1 VRPVHQKST
10 CLTQL
15 KSGPHVVQRESR
27 YRIACRR
34 VCWILSACGLLAA
47 SLQFQR
53 LLHDPG
59 IALNSRT
66 TTLQKCA
73 VVPRRARRKGSYTFV
88 SLNLRLEI
96 DKEEKKMQVLH
107 SAQFGLPTASCNHV
121 RTVQQCDGW
130 MCCCG
135 FCRDWF
141 NSTTDGCVAAASAEI
156 GILVPNIQRQHRT
169 MHIYTDV
176 LPYALC

>member
-1 VRPVHQKST
+1 M
-10 CLTQL
+10 
-15 KSGPHVVQRESR
+15 QRESR
-27 YRIACRR
+27 YRIAYRR
-34 VCWILSACGLLAA
+34 ACWVVSACGLLAA

-53 LLHDPG
+53 LLQDPG

-88 SLNLRLEI
+88 SLNFRLEI
-96 DKEEKKMQVLH
+96 DKEMKKMQVLH
-107 SAQFGLPTASCNHV
+107 SPQFGLPTVSCNHV

-135 FCRDWF
+135 FCRDWHF
-141 NSTTDGCVAAASAEI
+141 SAEHPAPTSYHAHLHGCAALRIVLVTVPHVSRSCEHFPDGFDLHLLASARGAVNPKPE
-156 GILVPNIQRQHRT
+156 T
-169 MHIYTDV
+169 
-176 LPYALC
+176 